1 MMRRRLERFI
11 PIVLLVVLVQLLAPI
26 AAFRVVA
33 FASSDPLY
41 MASICSDMAA
51 SPDGQSVP
59 SQPAHA
65 HGECCAICAIGQGG
79 AVAVDPPSPVF
90 LTLQLQFQKIVW
102 LEATDAVPAIR
113 VGSNTQA
120 RAPPSI
126 S

>member
-26 AAFRVVA
+26 AALRVVA
-33 FASSDPLY
+33 LASSDPLY
-41 MASICSDMAA
+41 MASICSGMAA
-51 SPDGQSVP
+51 SSDEQSVP
-59 SQPAHA
+59 SQPTHA
-65 HGECCAICAIGQGG
+65 HGECCAICAVGHGG
-79 AVAVDPPSPVF
+79 VAVDPPSHVF
-90 LTLQLQFQKIVW
+90 LTLQQQFQKIVW
-102 LEATDAVPAIR
+102 LEAIDAVPATR